1 MTSKLSLKREEPGVV
16 VVLEKSYSSEL
27 TPVENGWRN
36 WQKKNKIFA
45 GTSAGQL
52 SLRLHIRS
60 EPISPAGSPP
70 NDSRFS
76 YVRRMLPNHVH
87 ATLLSVF
94 SIWNFLF
101 NITPLEAGLIF

>member
-1 MTSKLSLKREEPGVV
+1 MTSKLSLKREEPGMV

-36 WQKKNKIFA
+36 WQKKNNIFA

-52 SLRLHIRS
+52 SLRLHILS

-76 YVRRMLPNHVH
+76 YVRRVLPNHVH

-94 SIWNFLF
+94 FCLELSCSIS
-101 NITPLEAGLIF
+101 PH